1 MAADN
6 AFEGC
11 VREAYGALEAAHQAT
26 HAADP
31 EVRRAFQ
38 TIAREE
44 AQHALLSFEM
54 DAWARTRLSARE
66 GRALSELRSQG
77 ALRLGAELHAE
88 RGRDV
93 RVLAGLPSATRANDL
108 LAFIA

>member
-11 VREAYGALEAAHQAT
+11 VREAYGALE
-26 HAADP
+26 ADP

-54 DAWARTRLSARE
+54 DAWARTRLSGRE
-66 GRALSELRSQG
+66 GRALSELRSEG

-108 LAFIA
+108 LALIA